1 MFIEHCSMT
10 LQTATEGPLNPVVK
24 DTEPNPHCLKLD
36 PLSKKANESMH
47 TDVSFAQAE
56 CHP

>member
-1 MFIEHCSMT
+1 MT

-36 PLSKKANESMH
+36 PLSKKANELMH
-47 TDVSFAQAE
+47 TDVSFAHAE
-56 CHP
+56 CQLKLARR